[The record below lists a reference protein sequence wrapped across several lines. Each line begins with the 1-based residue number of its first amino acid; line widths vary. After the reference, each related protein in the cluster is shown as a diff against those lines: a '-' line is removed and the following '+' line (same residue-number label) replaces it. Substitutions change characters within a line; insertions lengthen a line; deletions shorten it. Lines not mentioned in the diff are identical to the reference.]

1 MINNEETENN
11 IYSENIIEEIQKLE
25 KILEETG
32 SKDAFLKQIDYLMAF
47 VKEPTIYDGIYKLK
61 KIYKSDGCNQRFKLQ
76 LDYLV
81 DFLNKKFDKFIPIN
95 DKFIEFYKNQAKETG
110 ISFLVP
116 ELDRLTGGIQKGTI
130 TTIVGGPGC
139 MKTTLAVNI
148 CYNAIKEGKN
158 VCYLTLEETPFQLYC
173 KVLSRASIDIGKQ
186 LICSEIVQNRLS
198 EEDKQLMF
206 NEVYPYFESLPGLF
220 YMVGEN
226 NFISMDTVEI
236 EKLIKEIDKMM
247 KIKSQEKTGEIGHG
261 IDLLVVDHIQLLK
274 YIESTKDEFQVINSY
289 VSFFRRMSLSFLHQD
304 KQISVIL
311 LSQCNREGIKYAQK
325 HDGGYQMQHVAEASE
340 IERSSTYVISTYTDT
355 TNQISKILKVG
366 AIKLRGAP
374 LPLDTLNTYADG
386 RYYCA
391 GERNSVP
398 KAMDYESKDITP
410 NDELELNNN
419 LNDMLGELFV

>member
-1 MINNEETENN
+1 MLNKEEINT
-11 IYSENIIEEIQKLE
+11 IHSESIIEEILKLE
-25 KILEETG
+25 KIIETTENKNEFLE
-32 SKDAFLKQIDYLMAF
+32 QIDYLMSL
-47 VKEPTIYDGIYKLK
+47 VREPTIYDEIYRLK
-61 KIYKSDGCNQRFKLQ
+61 QIYESAGCKQGFKLQ

-81 DFLNKKFDKFIPIN
+81 DFINKKFDNFIPVN
-95 DKFIEFYKNQAKETG
+95 DKFIELYNNQAKETG

-158 VCYLTLEETPFQLYC
+158 VCYLTFEETPFQLYC
-173 KVLSRASIDIGKQ
+173 KILSRASIDVGK
-186 LICSEIVQNRLS
+186 LLVCSEIVQNRLN
-198 EEDKQLMF
+198 EEDKKIMF

-247 KIKSQEKTGEIGHG
+247 KTKSQEKTGEKDHG

-274 YIESTKDEFQVINSY
+274 YVESTKDEFQVINNY

-355 TNQISKILKVG
+355 NNQISKILKVG
-366 AIKLRGAP
+366 VIKLRGAP

-391 GERNSVP
+391 GEKNSP
-398 KAMDYESKDITP
+398 PNAMDYESKDITP